1 MPALERLAPS
11 QHTPRHRKPCTAKK
25 NKNHQSFQQIQEKTH
40 WLLVEDEVFF
50 DSLATRS
57 REDIE
62 LPKCKCVIE
71 LVSHHRPRNTQ
82 AEKGT
87 DETVN
92 AYAISR
98 YHKGYIIFEKAAT
111 LAAGHARQQV
121 GIPKSSRSIRHR

>member
-1 MPALERLAPS
+1 MPTLERLAPS
-11 QHTPRHRKPCTAKK
+11 QHAPRHGKPCTAKK

-50 DSLATRS
+50 DSLATRP

-82 AEKGT
+82 AEEGT

-92 AYAISR
+92 ADAISR
-98 YHKGYIIFEKAAT
+98 DHKGSIIFEKAET
-111 LAAGHARQQV
+111 LAADHALSQTT
-121 GIPKSSRSIRHR
+121 